1 MRYSLTSFV
10 GITTVVALGFAGY
23 GNWLYDEIRVQQKI
37 NAEDS
42 LGDFANSWASHL
54 SLQSKGE
61 KLDTAGLTQA
71 LETLST
77 LNPQANIHGVIKDSI
92 TTNVYITDERGIV
105 LYDSHSEANIGKD
118 FSQWND
124 VFLTLQGK
132 YGVRSTRADPTDPF
146 SSVFF
151 VGAPIRHENRIIGV
165 ISASK
170 SEESFSKFITK
181 FQNKVL
187 TMFFIALLG
196 AMAIAALVSYWLT
209 RPVEALMKYA
219 QKVTAGGTEGE
230 TARPP
235 QTPFRNFKSLG
246 EAFEKM
252 RISLAGKE
260 SQEED
265 IQHLTHEMKSPL
277 SGIKSN
283 AILLGTDGISQDKR
297 KAYLR
302 NIEADTD
309 RANRLLDELLDV
321 AKLETQSSVNDKEQL
336 SLKELIREAQQTL
349 GSRIEQNNINLEVKL
364 DPPGLTVIGDRKLIQ
379 QALNEL
385 VINAIAFSPIE
396 GTVLVEAFE
405 ENNKLQILV
414 RDQGRG
420 IPDYAKEK
428 IFDKFYSLVRP
439 SGEMSSG
446 LGLYIVKTVLAL
458 HSAEI
463 QLVPPTHGFPGANFK
478 ILFN

>member
-23 GNWLYDEIRVQQKI
+23 GYWLYGEIRVQHKI
-37 NAEDS
+37 NVEDS
-42 LGDFANSWASHL
+42 LNDFANSWASHL
-54 SLQSKGE
+54 SLQTKGG
-61 KLDTAGLTQA
+61 KVDTAGLNQA
-71 LETLST
+71 FETLRT
-77 LNPQANIHGVIKDSI
+77 LNFQANIHGVIKDSSAI
-92 TTNVYITDERGIV
+92 NVYITDERGIV
-105 LYDSHSEANIGKD
+105 LYDSRSEANIGKD
-118 FSQWND
+118 FSRWND

-132 YGVRSTRADPTDPF
+132 YGARSTRVDPTDPF
-146 SSVFF
+146 SSEFF
-151 VGAPIRHENRIIGV
+151 VSAPIRHENRIIGV
-165 ISASK
+165 ISVSK
-170 SEESFSKFITK
+170 SEESFSQFITK
-181 FQNKVL
+181 FQNKIL
-187 TMFFIALLG
+187 FMFFIALLG

-209 RPVEALMKYA
+209 RPVEELMKYA
-219 QKVTAGGTEGE
+219 QKVTEGGTEGE

-283 AILLGTDGISQDKR
+283 AILLGTDGLSQDK
-297 KAYLR
+297 KKEYLR
-302 NIEADTD
+302 NIGADTD
-309 RANRLLDELLDV
+309 RAARLLDELLDV

-364 DPPGLTVIGDRKLIQ
+364 DPPGLTILGDQKLIQ
-379 QALNEL
+379 QILNEL
-385 VINAIAFSPIE
+385 IINAIAFSPIE
-396 GTVLVEAFE
+396 GTVLVEALE
-405 ENNKLQILV
+405 ENNKLQIFV
-414 RDQGRG
+414 RDQGPG

-463 QLVPPTHGFPGANFK
+463 QLVPPTEEMSGANFK
-478 ILFN
+478 ISFN